1 MGIGVLTGVNTR
13 GVPLS
18 DKLAEPG
25 VVSYTVAQA
34 VAAGLPL
41 TQGALKAV
49 APLADTVINRV
60 APPVPGGLQMQKV
73 VVVTTAQP
81 ITQN

>member
-25 VVSYTVAQA
+25 VVQYTVAQA
-34 VAAGLPL
+34 VAAGIPL
-41 TQGALKAV
+41 TQGAPMAV
-49 APLADTVINRV
+49 GPLAETVTNRV
-60 APPVPGGLQMQKV
+60 TPPVPGGLQFQKV
-73 VVVTTAQP
+73 VVVTDMQP
-81 ITQN
+81 IRQN